1 MKGIIRLSILC
12 CFVLLTAVP
21 AAQAQERGTIQA
33 IATVVSGLRVT
44 PMNNLN
50 FETVLP
56 GIRKTVDKTD
66 VGFAGEWWVT
76 GTASAEL
83 SIDFELPE
91 YLYAIDSSAS
101 MLITFGPFDASYDDG
116 TGGGQV
122 APAGILNPNGPSVQD
137 IGVDGTITIWIGG
150 AVWPAIS
157 QTGGDYSGDI
167 ILIVAYTGA

>member
-12 CFVLLTAVP
+12 CFSLLLAVP

-56 GIRKTVDKTD
+56 GIRKSVDKTD
-66 VGFAGEWWVT
+66 VGFAGEWSVT
-76 GTASAEL
+76 GTASAEIA
-83 SIDFELPE
+83 IDFTLPE
-91 YLYAIDSSAS
+91 YLYTIDSSAS
-101 MLITFGPFDASYDDG
+101 MMIMFGSSDASYEDG
-116 TGGGQV
+116 TGGGQM
-122 APAGILNPNGPSVQD
+122 APAGTLNPNGPSVED
-137 IGVDGTITIWIGG
+137 IGGDGTITIWIGG
-150 AVWPAIS
+150 AVWPSIS
-157 QTGGDYSGDI
+157 QTGGDYCGDI

>member
-66 VGFAGEWWVT
+66 
-76 GTASAEL
+76 
-83 SIDFELPE
+83 
-91 YLYAIDSSAS
+91 
-101 MLITFGPFDASYDDG
+101 
-116 TGGGQV
+116 
-122 APAGILNPNGPSVQD
+122 
-137 IGVDGTITIWIGG
+137 TITIWIGG
-150 AVWPAIS
+150 AVWPSIS